1 MPGWIRAST
10 MPEPAPV
17 SATAER
23 SVVREL
29 IAFASRTPL
38 SAVGAIVGLL
48 IVAIALGA
56 NWVAPLDPLKTN
68 FRRMNH
74 EPDAQSW
81 FGTDQVGRD
90 TLSRVI
96 HGARTSL
103 FVAFS
108 AVLLG
113 TTVGSLWGV
122 ACGYL
127 GGRFDLASQR
137 VMEIL
142 QAFPDL
148 ILDLAISMAMG
159 TGLPAVL
166 VAIAITR
173 IPFGGRVISSVAV
186 SVREMAYVE
195 AGRATGASAFR
206 IMRLHVLPQC
216 VAPYLV
222 LATTHLGVAIVIE
235 AALGFLG
242 VGVPPPT
249 PTWGNMLAD
258 SITGLVPSWWLVF
271 FPGLA
276 ITVTVLAFNL
286 LGDGI
291 RDTLD
296 PRLSPGF
303 LRLVTGAGRGAATA
317 TPTRAASLQET
328 RTGA

>member
-1 MPGWIRAST
+1 MPD
-10 MPEPAPV
+10 PDQ
-17 SATAER
+17 R
-23 SVVREL
+23 SIPGEL
-29 IAFASRTPL
+29 TRFAWRNPL
-38 SAVGAIVGLL
+38 SAAGGLVGIL
-48 IVAIALGA
+48 IIAMAIAA
-56 NWVAPLDPLKTN
+56 PWVAPADPLKTN
-68 FRRMNH
+68 FRRMNKP
-74 EPDAQSW
+74 PDAQAL

-96 HGARTSL
+96 YGARTSL
-103 FVAFS
+103 FVAFA

-148 ILDLAISMAMG
+148 ILALAISMAMG
-159 TGLPAVL
+159 TGLPAVI

-173 IPFGGRVISSVAV
+173 IPFGGRVIRSVAI

-249 PTWGNMLAD
+249 ATWGNMLAD

-303 LRLVTGAGRGAATA
+303 LRLVTGAGRPAPAPAVMCAAQTG
-317 TPTRAASLQET
+317 PAS
-328 RTGA
+328 

>member
-1 MPGWIRAST
+1 MQSQALRELGGFAGRNT
-10 MPEPAPV
+10 L
-17 SATAER
+17 
-23 SVVREL
+23 SVVGGL
-29 IAFASRTPL
+29 
-38 SAVGAIVGLL
+38 VGL
-48 IVAIALGA
+48 IVVLVALTAPWIA
-56 NWVAPLDPLKTN
+56 PREPLKAD
-68 FRRMNH
+68 FRRMNKP
-74 EPDAQSW
+74 PDMQSF

-90 TLSRVI
+90 TLSRVMY
-96 HGARTSL
+96 GARTSL

-127 GGRFDLASQR
+127 GGRFDLVSQR
-137 VMEIL
+137 IMEVL

-148 ILDLAISMAMG
+148 ILAMAISMAIG
-159 TGLPAVL
+159 TGLPAVIA
-166 VAIAITR
+166 AIAVTR
-173 IPFGGRVISSVAV
+173 IPFGGRVIRSVAI
-186 SVREMAYVE
+186 SVREMPFVE
-195 AGRATGASAFR
+195 AGRAAGASQFR
-206 IMRLHVLPQC
+206 VMTLHVLPQC
-216 VAPYLV
+216 IAPYLV

-258 SITGLVPSWWLVF
+258 AITGLVPHWWLVL

-286 LGDGI
+286 VGDGI

-296 PRLSPGF
+296 PKLSPAV
-303 LRLVTGAGRGAATA
+303 LRLVTGAGRSVAAPAPASVAKPSDATA
-317 TPTRAASLQET
+317 
-328 RTGA
+328 

>member
-1 MPGWIRAST
+1 MGVAT
-10 MPEPAPV
+10 TAEPA
-17 SATAER
+17 ATTARTEPLLR
-23 SVVREL
+23 AVLTEIVR
-29 IAFASRTPL
+29 FARRNTL
-38 SAVGAIVGLL
+38 AALGGFVGLFIL
-48 IVAIALGA
+48 FVAVA
-56 NWVAPLDPLKTN
+56 APLLAPRDPLKAD
-68 FRRMNH
+68 FRRMTKP
-74 EPDAQSW
+74 PDAQSLL
-81 FGTDQVGRD
+81 GTDQVGRD

-96 HGARTSL
+96 YGARTSL

-108 AVLLG
+108 AVILG

-137 VMEIL
+137 IMEIM

-148 ILDLAISMAMG
+148 ILAMAISMAIG
-159 TGLPAVL
+159 TGLQAVIF
-166 VAIAITR
+166 AIAITR
-173 IPFGGRVISSVAV
+173 IPFGGRVIRSVAL
-186 SVREMAYVE
+186 SVREMPYVE
-195 AGRATGASAFR
+195 AGRASGASALR
-206 IMRLHVLPQC
+206 IMTLHVLPQC

-258 SITGLVPSWWLVF
+258 SITALVPPWWLAF

-296 PRLSPGF
+296 PRLSPAF
-303 LRLVTGAGRGAATA
+303 LRMMAGGRRG
-317 TPTRAASLQET
+317 
-328 RTGA
+328 